1 MDTVSR
7 IFKSIEM
14 KEKNANKA
22 KLGHTARALYLAG
35 LASLGNCEAVA
46 KAGNKGR
53 GYSMPTYSTA
63 TKAA

>member
-1 MDTVSR
+1 MNTVDR

-22 KLGHTARALYLAG
+22 KLSHTARAAYLAG
-35 LASLGNCEAVA
+35 IVSLDKAEAFA

-53 GYSMPTYSTA
+53 GYSMPTY
-63 TKAA
+63 TKTEVAA